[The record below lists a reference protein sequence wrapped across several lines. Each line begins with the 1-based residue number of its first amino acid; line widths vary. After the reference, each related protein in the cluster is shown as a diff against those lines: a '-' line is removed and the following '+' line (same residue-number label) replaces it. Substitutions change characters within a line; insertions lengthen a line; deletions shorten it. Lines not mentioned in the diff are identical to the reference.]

1 MKELL
6 LAQAEDLRAQIQRRR
21 ETVLLLEQR
30 ASGLAAEVAK
40 NRAQMETGIQEITP
54 LQSQLEKIETA
65 IRVEAEAGGDDGR
78 S

>member
-1 MKELL
+1 MKEL

-40 NRAQMETGIQEITP
+40 NRTQMEAGVQEMTP

-65 IRVEAEAGGDDGR
+65 IRVEAEAGGNDAG
-78 S
+78 